1 MRDNLNKML
10 GFKPPIVSDEIR
22 TMSFTLSGLKSLL
35 GSYEGKYIWNVMNP
49 KIMVDDRLDGA
60 IIHRMHRLTI
70 KKQK

>member
-10 GFKPPIVSDEIR
+10 GFKSPITPDEIR
-22 TMSFTLSGLKSLL
+22 TMSFTLSALKALL

-49 KIMVDDRLDGA
+49 KIMVDDRLDSA